1 MKIFDIHA
9 HIYPDVLAPRAVKAM
24 SDGYDG
30 MEVRCDGRLDTL
42 LEKSASAG
50 ISRTA
55 VHSVATSAR
64 QVDSI
69 NRFVLESAGKHPES
83 LIPFAAMHPDMPD
96 MEKTAASLA
105 AQGFAGVKLH
115 PELQGFKVDEPKAI
129 ALFRAL
135 AGRLP
140 VLLHCGDYRCDHS
153 APERIRNMLAQ
164 VPGLTLVCAHLGGWT
179 KWEEAA
185 SMLIGEDVR
194 VDLSSSIY
202 ALDAPTAVNI
212 LRGYGVERVLFGTDY
227 PMWEPA
233 EEVERFL
240 SLPLTDE
247 EKEKIL
253 WTNHLSLFKR

>member
-1 MKIFDIHA
+1 
-9 HIYPDVLAPRAVKAM
+9 
-24 SDGYDG
+24 
-30 MEVRCDGRLDTL
+30 
-42 LEKSASAG
+42 
-50 ISRTA
+50 
-55 VHSVATSAR
+55 
-64 QVDSI
+64 
-69 NRFVLESAGKHPES
+69 
-83 LIPFAAMHPDMPD
+83 MHPDMPD
-96 MEKTAASLA
+96 MEETALSLT

-115 PELQGFKVDEPKAI
+115 PELQGFKVDEPRAV

-185 SMLIGEDVR
+185 SMLIGEDIR
-194 VDLSSSIY
+194 VDLSSSLY
-202 ALDAPTAVNI
+202 ALDAPTAVSI
-212 LRGYGVERVLFGTDY
+212 LRGYGTERVLFGTDY

-240 SLPLTDE
+240 RLPLTDG